1 MFFHVFVYPTRL
13 KLVLLPARIMQKI
26 RLYGL
31 LRKIG
36 LFKILPEQLRKME
49 QMLPS
54 SGSLWA
60 RKLPPQTPVSEGIP
74 EDPDRPRK
82 HLTIAFFPGCI
93 GSVMFDVDRYVGI
106 FDEDP
111 FDAVTHEEQ
120 LARGEIS
127 LGRDV
132 VAGGCERSQR
142 LVLQT
147 AFRKC
152 DAQWIHVSPDRR
164 W

>member
-1 MFFHVFVYPTRL
+1 RARDQHHPAASEL
-13 KLVLLPARIMQKI
+13 KLDRLIRAAFVLENLI
-26 RLYGL
+26 
-31 LRKIG
+31 
-36 LFKILPEQLRKME
+36 E
-49 QMLPS
+49 
-54 SGSLWA
+54 
-60 RKLPPQTPVSEGIP
+60 
-74 EDPDRPRK
+74 
-82 HLTIAFFPGCI
+82 PGDTDI

-127 LGRDV
+127 VRRDV